1 MKLVWEVLLIV
12 IGIFFVFLMVF
23 AILDSIEIDKCEPY
37 EDAGVETRVTF
48 SDGCEVFFKGEFK
61 RVSEVNRYLDAQELK
76 EKLDKENQE

>member
-1 MKLVWEVLLIV
+1 MALVVGV
-12 IGIFFVFLMVF
+12 
-23 AILDSIEIDKCEPY
+23 CH

-76 EKLDKENQE
+76 KILNEEDLK